1 MQLIFTIPKVKTIL
15 LFILLTIFLPSNSFG
30 QFTNE
35 KLIDENIIDIE
46 KSNSWSVGAG
56 LSKFIVHG
64 DLRSISLDDNN
75 NFWNFGIYGSLEK
88 MFNPLLGLELKILYS
103 KISGGIKNFSN
114 DYNILFVNNTEA
126 KEEMKFEGD
135 SYGAELNLIMS
146 LTNLHQSYANKYNV
160 NFYLGTGYH
169 LYNSALYTRL
179 SEGSFKKILSAD
191 FGYDIKKKKK
201 KRTNSFYL
209 SGQFGLKRKIN
220 KRIDI
225 EARTG
230 IYFNYEDHLDAVISN
245 RQYWETF
252 FITSIGVAIKLGSN
266 KKSTLWNE
274 KKKNSNTFK
283 FVDTDNDGVI
293 DQLDI
298 EPNTF
303 PGAMVYGNGK
313 AIDSD
318 KDSLPDYKDKCF
330 LEYGVASNQ
339 GCPLKT
345 DSSKN
350 TLLVSKDSC
359 TTKISEIEN
368 NRCIKQKLT
377 DINQLKKK
385 IEFLAV
391 NIYFD
396 RNSDAIKAISFPT
409 IDKIISLMKKTP
421 SITYIIEGHTDNI
434 NTDKYNLAL
443 SQRRASNLKKYML
456 QQGINSKR
464 LQTKGY
470 GESRPKFSNENPGT
484 RQLNRRV
491 EIKPLLSIDQME

>member
-1 MQLIFTIPKVKTIL
+1 MRSIFTIPKVKTIL
-15 LFILLTIFLPSNSFG
+15 LFTLFTVFLPNNSFG
-30 QFTNE
+30 QFTND
-35 KLIDENIIDIE
+35 KLIDGDIIDIE

-56 LSKFIVHG
+56 LSNFIMHG

-75 NFWNFGIYGSLEK
+75 NFWNFGVYGSLEK
-88 MFNPLLGLELKILYS
+88 MFNPLLGLELKVLYS
-103 KISGGIKNFSN
+103 KISGGIKNFS
-114 DYNILFVNNTEA
+114 DYSILFAGNTDV
-126 KEEMKFEGD
+126 KEEMKFEGN
-135 SYGAELNLIMS
+135 SYGAELNLIIS

-169 LYNSALYTRL
+169 SYNSALYTKL
-179 SEGSFKKILSAD
+179 AEGSFEKILTAD
-191 FGYDIKKKKK
+191 FGYDIEKKKKR
-201 KRTNSFYL
+201 RTNSFYL

-220 KRIDI
+220 HRIDI

-230 IYFNYEDHLDAVISN
+230 IYFNYEDHLDAAISN
-245 RQYWETF
+245 KQDWETF
-252 FITSIGVAIKLGSN
+252 FITSIGIAVKLGNN

-274 KKKNSNTFK
+274 KKKNSNTFI
-283 FVDTDNDGVI
+283 FVDTDNDGVT

-318 KDSLPDYKDKCF
+318 KDGLADYKDKCF

-339 GCPLKT
+339 GCPLKM
-345 DSSKN
+345 DSIKN
-350 TLLVSKDSC
+350 SLIALKDSC
-359 TTKISEIEN
+359 ISKVNKIEN
-368 NRCIKQKLT
+368 NRCVKQKLT
-377 DINQLKKK
+377 DITQLKKK

-396 RNSDAIKAISFPT
+396 INSDAIKAISFPT

-421 SITYIIEGHTDNI
+421 TITYIIEGHTDNI

-443 SQRRASNLKKYML
+443 SQRRASNLKKYMV

-491 EIKPLLSIDQME
+491 EIKPLLSIDQRK